1 MNTLTGI
8 AFIGAGAVS
17 QWHADAVKSCADA
30 QLVGVYDANP
40 ARAAQAAH
48 AYGCG
53 HYDTIDALLKD
64 DRVQAAVVLSPLN
77 LHAEHAIQA
86 LQAGKHV
93 LIEKPVATRVTE
105 VEAIARAAEAAG
117 RICMPAHNYIYAPQL
132 RSAKKLMDDGA
143 FGRIVSAWIIY
154 TLHHPTDIAAK
165 YPGVLRQ
172 IMTHHFYSLLYL
184 LGMPKRISA
193 LATETRTG
201 ADHLDRE
208 DQVTLIAEM
217 PNGALVNLFASFA
230 ADDQTS
236 DPWTVIYKLIGTAGG
251 SVYTWRDSVR
261 LSGGAGLAWRY
272 PAYEESFAHE
282 LDYFVRRCIQG
293 GAAPLSTIHDA
304 LRAQRL
310 IEAAEASLET
320 GRVMSLDEEGNSSA

>member
-1 MNTLTGI
+1 MNTPVGI

-17 QWHADAVKSCADA
+17 QWHADAVKACAAARLIGVFDP
-30 QLVGVYDANP
+30 QLE
-40 ARAAQAAH
+40 RAAQAAQ

-53 HYDTIDALLKD
+53 HYETLDALLND
-64 DRVQAAVVLSPLN
+64 DAVQAAVVLSPLTS
-77 LHAEHAIQA
+77 HAQHAIQA

-93 LIEKPVATRVTE
+93 LIEKPVATSLAE
-105 VEAIARAAEAAG
+105 VEVIARAAELAQ
-117 RICMPAHNYIYAPQL
+117 RVCMPAHNYIYAPQL
-132 RSAKKLMDDGA
+132 RSAKKLMDEGA
-143 FGRIVSAWIIY
+143 FGHIVSAWIIY

-172 IMTHHFYSLLYL
+172 ILTHHFYSLLYL

-193 LATETRTG
+193 LASETRTG
-201 ADHLDRE
+201 SDHLDRE

-251 SVYTWRDSVR
+251 SVYSWRDSVR
-261 LSGGAGLAWRY
+261 LNGGAGLAWRY

-282 LDYFVRRCIQG
+282 LDYFVRHCILNG
-293 GAAPLSTIHDA
+293 EPPLSTIHDA
-304 LRAQRL
+304 LLAQRL
-310 IEAAEASLET
+310 IEAAEVSIQT
-320 GRVMSLDEEGNSSA
+320 GRVIGLDSQGKQI